1 MKKNNFYLEANYV
14 FVQQRSRPRIFWLS
28 GLISKNNN
36 KLKTLLTFVFLM
48 LLQTFVFAQVTS
60 YTFSQSSGTYAALP
74 TSTTLF
80 TSGWDDGVATVTVP
94 FTFTFDGVG
103 YTSASNNSKDYFT
116 FSSTKF
122 LQTDFPR
129 ISAICGDTSIFKI

>member
-14 FVQQRSRPRIFWLS
+14 FVRQRSRPRIFWLS
-28 GLISKNNN
+28 GLVSKNNI

-80 TSGWDDGVATVTVP
+80 TSGWDDGVATVTIP
-94 FTFTFDGVG
+94 FTFTFDVVVH
-103 YTSASNNSKDYFT
+103 
-116 FSSTKF
+116 
-122 LQTDFPR
+122 
-129 ISAICGDTSIFKI
+129 ICF